1 MSESAEARR
10 SAAAGADAARGEAAH
25 RAGVSGG
32 AAPDADT
39 LEAIRHSA
47 AHVTAQALKRL
58 YGDSAVKI
66 AIGPTIE
73 HGFYYDVDPVTPL
86 RPEDL
91 EKVEAEMR
99 RIIAEDL
106 PIHGREVSRDEA
118 LRYWRERGEPY
129 KVEIV
134 EGIPAD
140 QPLFHYTQGEF
151 TDLCRGGHVASTGR
165 IPAVKL
171 TSLAGAYWRG
181 DERNKMLQRIY
192 GTAWA
197 TKADLDAYLKQ
208 IEEAKRRDH
217 RKLGRELDLF
227 SISEDIGP
235 GLILWHPKGALVRKL
250 VEDFWREAHLRGG
263 YDIVYTPHLANRN
276 LWRTSGHLDFYAE
289 NMFGPVSVEGAD
301 YQLKP
306 MNCPFHIQIYRTRQ
320 RSYRELPFR
329 WAELG
334 TVYRYERSGV
344 LHGLLRVRGFTQ
356 DDAHL
361 FCRPD
366 QMEGEILRVLDFT
379 LFILRAFGFESF
391 EVNLATRPEKAV
403 GEVADWDRATAA
415 LRAAVESRG
424 LPYVVDE
431 GGGAFYGP
439 KIDLKIKDS
448 LGRAWQC
455 STIQFDFNLPERF
468 DLAYI
473 GDDGKPHRPYMIHRA
488 LLGSLERFFGVMVE
502 HYAGA
507 FPAWLSPVQ
516 VVVVPVAR
524 DVVPYAEEVKAALRS
539 KGYRVEVDDRDEK
552 LGYKIREAQ
561 MQKVPFALVVGKKEA
576 EGRLVAPRGR
586 GGEAMPPESL
596 EAFLD
601 RLGREARPP
610 DPTPP
615 AVRE

>member
-1 MSESAEARR
+1 MSTSAEPRQSSGR
-10 SAAAGADAARGEAAH
+10 DAATNGR
-25 RAGVSGG
+25 SL
-32 AAPDADT
+32 D
-39 LEAIRHSA
+39 AIRHSA
-47 AHVTAQALKRL
+47 AHVTAQALKRVF
-58 YGDSAVKI
+58 GADAVKI

-73 HGFYYDVDPVTPL
+73 HGFYYDVDPAEPL
-86 RPEDL
+86 TPEDL
-91 EKVEAEMR
+91 EKVEAVMKQ
-99 RIIAEDL
+99 IIAEDL
-106 PIHGREVSRDEA
+106 PIRGGQVTREEA
-118 LRYWRERGEPY
+118 IRYWRERGEPY

-134 EGIPAD
+134 ESIPAD
-140 QPLFHYTQGEF
+140 QPLYHYTQGEF
-151 TDLCRGGHVASTGR
+151 TDLCRGGHVDSTGQ

-171 TSLAGAYWRG
+171 TGLAGAYWRG
-181 DERNKMLQRIY
+181 DERNKMLQRVY
-192 GTAWA
+192 GTAWH
-197 TKADLDAYLKQ
+197 TQKELDDYLAR

-227 SISEDIGP
+227 SVSEEVGP
-235 GLILWHPKGALVRKL
+235 GLILWHPKGGLVRKL

-263 YDIVYTPHLANRN
+263 YDIVYTPHLANRQ
-276 LWRTSGHLDFYAE
+276 LWRTSGHLEFFAE
-289 NMFGPVSVEGAD
+289 NMFGPVSVEGAE

-306 MNCPFHIQIYRTRQ
+306 MNCPFHIQIYGTRQ

-366 QMEGEILRVLDFT
+366 QMEAEIRRVLDFT
-379 LFILRAFGFESF
+379 LFILRSFGFEEY
-391 EVNLATRPEKAV
+391 EVNLATRPEKAT
-403 GEVADWDRATAA
+403 GSAEDWARGTAA
-415 LRAAVESRG
+415 LRAAVEGRG

-473 GDDGKPHRPYMIHRA
+473 GEDGKPHRPYMIHRA
-488 LLGSLERFFGVMVE
+488 LLGSLERFFGVLVE
-502 HYAGA
+502 HYGGA
-507 FPAWLSPVQ
+507 FPVWLAPVQ
-516 VVVVPVAR
+516 VTVLPISREVA
-524 DVVPYAEEVKAALRS
+524 DYARQVAQGLRAA
-539 KGYRVEVDDRDEK
+539 GFRVEVDERDEK

-561 MQKVPFALVVGKKEA
+561 MQKVPYGLVVGKKEA
-576 EGRLVAPRGR
+576 AAGLVAPRSR
-586 GGEAMPPESL
+586 GGEGMPAEPLASFIERF
-596 EAFLD
+596 A
-601 RLGREARPP
+601 REAAAP

-615 AVRE
+615 VGVD

>member
-1 MSESAEARR
+1 MSESAEARG
-10 SAAAGADAARGEAAH
+10 SAARGAVVAQGG
-25 RAGVSGG
+25 AVPSGG
-32 AAPDADT
+32 APAPDS

-47 AHVTAQALKRL
+47 AHVTAQALKRVF
-58 YGDSAVKI
+58 GADRVKI
-66 AIGPTIE
+66 AIGPTID
-73 HGFYYDVDPVTPL
+73 HGFYYDVDLAHTL
-86 RPEDL
+86 TPEDL
-91 EKVEAEMR
+91 EQVEAVMR
-99 RIIAEDL
+99 QIIAEDL
-106 PIHGREVSRDEA
+106 PIRGREVSREEA

-134 EGIPAD
+134 ESIPEGE
-140 QPLFHYTQGEF
+140 PLYHYTQGEF

-171 TSLAGAYWRG
+171 TGIAGAYWRG
-181 DERNKMLQRIY
+181 DERNKMLQRVY
-192 GTAWA
+192 GTAWQSR
-197 TKADLDAYLKQ
+197 ADLDAYLARL
-208 IEEAKRRDH
+208 EEAKRRDH
-217 RKLGRELDLF
+217 RKLGRDLDLF
-227 SISEDIGP
+227 SVSEEVGP

-250 VEDFWREAHLRGG
+250 IEDFWREAHLRGG
-263 YDIVYTPHLANRN
+263 YDLVFTPHLANRQ

-320 RSYRELPFR
+320 RSYRDLPFR

-366 QMEGEILRVLDFT
+366 QMEEEIRRVLDFT
-379 LFILRAFGFESF
+379 LFVLRAFGFEEF
-391 EVNLATRPEKAV
+391 EVNLATRPERAV
-403 GEVADWDRATAA
+403 GDEADWQAATAA
-415 LRAAVESRG
+415 LRAAVEGRS
-424 LPYVVDE
+424 LAYVVDE

-455 STIQFDFNLPERF
+455 STIQFDFNEPERF
-468 DLAYI
+468 GLAFV
-473 GDDGKPHRPYMIHRA
+473 GEDGKPHRPYMIHRA
-488 LLGSLERFFGVMVE
+488 LLGSLERFFGIMVE

-507 FPAWLSPVQ
+507 FPTWLAPVQ
-516 VVVVPVAR
+516 AVVLPISRELLGYAR
-524 DVVPYAEEVKAALRS
+524 EVKAALRAA
-539 KGYRVEVDDRDEK
+539 GFRAEIDERDEK
-552 LGYKIREAQ
+552 LGYKVREAQ
-561 MQKVPFALVVGKKEA
+561 LQKVPYGVVVGKKEA

-586 GGEAMPPESL
+586 GGEAMPAEPL
-596 EAFLD
+596 EAFVA
-601 RLGREARPP
+601 RLRREAQAP

-615 AVRE
+615 DVRA